1 MPAELGV
8 KVYKESILSDF
19 REELESCEGQKSL
32 VLGNGFGISYDVAAG
47 TDSFCWDSLADLCEF
62 EAGSPLMDLL
72 EECNFDF
79 EIVHQKI
86 NNAISVVQKYD
97 DETQLSEKLIG
108 EVQVL
113 RDQLVSAVARS
124 HPPSLNREC
133 APDEKRNISRMASN
147 CRGFLT
153 KFEKVFSLNYDLL
166 LYWVR
171 CFDNDFLGN
180 DCFEKEDDELVF
192 SSDDDAEFL
201 FPHGALFIYRNG
213 YSAKKTRSSRHRP
226 ILARVEENIENGIF
240 PMCVSEGTGDQ
251 KLSAIKS
258 NEYLSFCYGKIK
270 ECNGTVFTYGAS
282 FSEGK
287 DSHIIEALIQSPA
300 TRIIVGDF
308 KPSEGD
314 KLRLLH
320 EFNKAME
327 VLNKRKEVVVAD
339 TSTTEIW

>member
-1 MPAELGV
+1 M
-8 KVYKESILSDF
+8 LSDF

-62 EAGSPLMDLL
+62 EADSPLWDLL

-79 EIVHQKI
+79 EVVHQKI
-86 NNAISVVQKYD
+86 NNAINVVQKYD
-97 DETQLSEKLIG
+97 DRDQLADRLFSEI
-108 EVQVL
+108 QSL

-133 APDEKRNISRMASN
+133 AAAEKRKISRMVRN

-153 KFEKVFSLNYDLL
+153 QFEKVFSLNYDLL

-180 DCFEKEDDELVF
+180 DCFEKDGEELIF
-192 SSDDDAEFL
+192 SSDEDAEFL
-201 FPHGALFIYRNG
+201 FPHGALFIYRDG
-213 YSAKKTRSSRHRP
+213 YSARKSRSSRHRP
-226 ILARVEENIENGIF
+226 ILARVEENISNGVF

-251 KLSAIKS
+251 KLSAMKS
-258 NEYLSFCYGKIK
+258 NEYLSFCYGKMR
-270 ECNGTVFTYGAS
+270 ECKGTVFTYGAS

-287 DSHIIEALIQSPA
+287 DSHIIKALIQSPA
-300 TRIIVGDF
+300 TRIVVGEF
-308 KPSEGD
+308 KPCEGD
-314 KLRLLH
+314 KYRLLH
-320 EFNKAME
+320 EFNKVMDNLKE
-327 VLNKRKEVVVAD
+327 RKDVVVAD
-339 TSTTEIW
+339 TSSINIW

>member
-1 MPAELGV
+1 M
-8 KVYKESILSDF
+8 SDF

-62 EAGSPLMDLL
+62 EADSPLWGLL

-97 DETQLSEKLIG
+97 DGNQLSEELFG
-108 EVQVL
+108 EIQAL

-133 APDEKRNISRMASN
+133 TPDEKSKISQMVSN
-147 CRGFLT
+147 CRSFLT

-171 CFDNDFLGN
+171 CFDNNFLGN
-180 DCFEKEDDELVF
+180 DCFEKDGDELIF
-192 SSDDDAEFL
+192 SPDDDAEFL
-201 FPHGALFIYRNG
+201 FPHGALFIYRDG
-213 YSAKKTRSSRHRP
+213 YSAKKSRSSRHHP
-226 ILARVEENIENGIF
+226 ILARVESNIENGIF

-251 KLSAIKS
+251 KLLAIKS
-258 NEYLSFCYGKIK
+258 NEYLSFCYGKIR
-270 ECNGTVFTYGAS
+270 ECKGTVFTYGTS

-287 DSHIIEALIQSPA
+287 DDHIIKALIQSPA
-300 TRIIVGDF
+300 TRIIVGEF

-314 KLRLLH
+314 KYRLLH
-320 EFNKAME
+320 EFNKAMDD
-327 VLNKRKEVVVAD
+327 VNKRKDVVVAD
-339 TSTTEIW
+339 TSSIDIW